1 MDFEIKQD
9 TGKNRFVSYVK
20 GHEAIVDYVLKDTVI
35 DLYRTFTP
43 PELRGKGVA
52 GKIVKYA
59 LEYAKGNNLEVI
71 PTCSYVRGYIERHEN
86 YKELLA
92 E

>member
-1 MDFEIKQD
+1 MDLETRHDIEQ
-9 TGKNRFVSYVK
+9 NRFVSFIEGY
-20 GHEAIVDYVLKDTVI
+20 EAVVEYTLKDSVI

-43 PELRGKGVA
+43 PEMRGKGIA

-59 LEYAKGNNLEVI
+59 LEYAKENNFKVI